1 MQVDYDK
8 TMNYLDKSDTA
19 MNKVNDILENPL
31 LNKIYDKVIKDNLID
46 EDDPEFNA
54 NVYTLL
60 YMLTKDRHK
69 EQQKDCVEN
78 NKENSKYHNI
88 IGTIALI
95 NPYAAI
101 AYLGYKG
108 LAKLHNNTDKIK
120 KVKKNIDKN
129 RRQFKIFIYL
139 YTKLGFEEKM
149 KDVNYIPTQEEVEEL
164 QNMFKIKTNGGS
176 LVELLEMIY
185 N

>member
-1 MQVDYDK
+1 MKVDYDK
-8 TMNYLDKSDTA
+8 TMNYLDKSGAA
-19 MNKVNDILENPL
+19 MYKVNDILENPL

-54 NVYTLL
+54 NVYTIL
-60 YMLTKDRHK
+60 YVLTKDKHK
-69 EQQKDCVEN
+69 EHQKDCAEN
-78 NKENSKYHNI
+78 NKENNKYHNI
-88 IGTIALI
+88 IETIALI
-95 NPYAAI
+95 NPYAVI

-108 LAKLHNNTDKIK
+108 LVKLYNNTDKIK
-120 KVKKNIDKN
+120 KVKKNVDKN
-129 RRQFKIFIYL
+129 RRQFKIFIHL